1 MILTAAEMRNP
12 VVVCDLGNKILD
24 RFYRIYDVLEFP
36 GLPPEQEEVFE
47 MARNYT
53 ITMMVQAGTVQPE
66 VIEWCLRC
74 IVRCVKAA
82 KAFLFG
88 AAGVEEVLV
97 LLDEVEAL
105 ATY

>member
-1 MILTAAEMRNP
+1 MILTADDMRNP
-12 VVVCDLGNKILD
+12 VVVRDLGDKILD
-24 RFYRIYDVLEFP
+24 RFDRIYDVLDVSD
-36 GLPPEQEEVFE
+36 LPPDQEEVLS

-53 ITMMVQAGTVQPE
+53 RCMMVQAGTVQPE
-66 VIEWCLRC
+66 VVEWNLRC
-74 IVRCVKAA
+74 IVRCAKQV
-82 KAFLFG
+82 KAFLVG

>member
-1 MILTAAEMRNP
+1 MMTADDMRNP
-12 VVVCDLGNKILD
+12 VVVRDLGDKMLD

-53 ITMMVQAGTVQPE
+53 ITMMAQAGTVQPE
-66 VIEWCLRC
+66 VIEWNLRC
-74 IVRCVKAA
+74 IVRCVRQA
-82 KAFLFG
+82 KAFLAG

-97 LLDEVEAL
+97 LLDEIVVL
-105 ATY
+105 ATE